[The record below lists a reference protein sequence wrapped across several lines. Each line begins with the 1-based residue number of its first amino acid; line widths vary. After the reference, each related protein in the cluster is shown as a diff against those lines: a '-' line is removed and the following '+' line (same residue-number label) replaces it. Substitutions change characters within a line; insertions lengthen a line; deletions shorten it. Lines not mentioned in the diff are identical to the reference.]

1 MSAADVLL
9 ADRKYVSSVSRSLT
23 ISGGGGSTSTGEG
36 RASGAE
42 KDRTF
47 RFFAPAGGGGGLG
60 GAAAPNRN
68 ETSRVATPS
77 RTVSASATPRS
88 TSPALSHIRVVVPPA
103 VPQRPLDA
111 HERLHRFW
119 WQGIVGEARQERRD
133 VVARARGPERVLAQ
147 RAVERREGPV
157 RGDRALRVGQGV
169 PVRGRHRVAARPE
182 RAGDLARERAARLA
196 ATTDARIADAF
207 AGTPPLES
215 TCGPSSKAETNREP
229 GSRRT
234 VTLIARP
241 ASSCIRGWVV
251 GL

>member
-23 ISGGGGSTSTGEG
+23 ISGGGASTGEG

-88 TSPALSHIRVVVPPA
+88 TSPTLSHIRVVVPPA
-103 VPQRPLDA
+103 STSTSMPLTAAESRTRPSLVPTL
-111 HERLHRFW
+111 
-119 WQGIVGEARQERRD
+119 
-133 VVARARGPERVLAQ
+133 
-147 RAVERREGPV
+147 
-157 RGDRALRVGQGV
+157 
-169 PVRGRHRVAARPE
+169 
-182 RAGDLARERAARLA
+182 
-196 ATTDARIADAF
+196 
-207 AGTPPLES
+207 
-215 TCGPSSKAETNREP
+215 
-229 GSRRT
+229 SRRT
-234 VTLIARP
+234 WPSGVR
-241 ASSCIRGWVV
+241 
-251 GL
+251 